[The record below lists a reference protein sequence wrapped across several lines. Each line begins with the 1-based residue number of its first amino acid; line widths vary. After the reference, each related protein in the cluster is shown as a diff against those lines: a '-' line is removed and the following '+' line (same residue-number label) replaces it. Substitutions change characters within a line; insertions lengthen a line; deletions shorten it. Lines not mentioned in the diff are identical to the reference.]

1 MIRLKIFKQAE
12 KSLCDVF
19 FKGAFLLCDFFLVAK
34 HLIEDL
40 LLGLVTE
47 HFKVVVDAF
56 VTG

>member
-19 FKGAFLLCDFFLVAK
+19 FKGAFLLAK